1 MSAPVSAEVRA
12 DALAA
17 AAAALDKQ
25 AQDVSILDVHAHIV
39 ITDLFV
45 LATGTSSRQVTTIVD
60 AVEGALRKRGRR
72 PIRREG
78 ETEGSWVLLDYGDLV
93 VHVFSAEER
102 GYYDLER
109 LWGDAP
115 RVGVPDGGVAA
126 PDARSAAR

>member
-102 GYYDLER
+102 GFYDLER

-115 RVGVPDGGVAA
+115 RVGVPD
-126 PDARSAAR
+126 ARSAAR